1 MLFQPDGIFLA
12 NVYKSWCQC
21 HHIPMC
27 HCPSSCSKP
36 STFFVVFGQTFSP
49 DGRRLTTAGMDC
61 TIRTWD
67 LPSGCLVDCFLV
79 AAAPVS
85 VSMSPTGD
93 FLATAH
99 VDNLGIYLWS
109 EKSNF
114 PPNTD
119 DVPLL

>member
-1 MLFQPDGIFLA
+1 MFFEHDWFLG
-12 NVYKSWCQC
+12 
-21 HHIPMC
+21 
-27 HCPSSCSKP
+27 PSSCCSKQ
-36 STFFVVFGQTFSP
+36 STCFVLYGQTFSP
-49 DGRRLTTAGMDC
+49 DGRWLITAGMDC

-67 LPSGCLVDCFLV
+67 LPSGSLVDCFRI

-114 PPNTD
+114 PPNMFHI
-119 DVPLL
+119 LLL